1 VVGRDRRWRT
11 GPKVQVEH
19 GRRPPADWPPPWNDG
34 AVTQESTLAEVH
46 LIGVPLRIRA
56 RSTEHEQDL
65 LRELALVQ
73 VSAGSDG
80 TSGAPGRLLRIADEL
95 RTSYGSA
102 GVRPNAEMEAALD
115 RGEKALDVVYTVPRE
130 VRPVLR
136 RAAAILE
143 EAEQYCRDGQY
154 LLTLASPPDVAA
166 YRQWVFE
173 EFDRQLAGEAPV
185 PWPESPYARTVSDG

>member
-1 VVGRDRRWRT
+1 VT
-11 GPKVQVEH
+11 EESTQVEV
-19 GRRPPADWPPPWNDG
+19 R
-34 AVTQESTLAEVH
+34 

-73 VSAGSDG
+73 VSADG
-80 TSGAPGRLLRIADEL
+80 DRESSVPGRLLRIADEI
-95 RTSYGSA
+95 RTSYGAASA
-102 GVRPNAEMEAALD
+102 RPNAEMEAALD
-115 RGEKALDVVYTVPRE
+115 RGEEAIDVLYAVPPE

-136 RAAAILE
+136 RAQAILE

-166 YRQWVFE
+166 YRAWVFD
-173 EFDRQLAGEAPV
+173 EFERQLTGHDPV
-185 PWPESPYARTVSDG
+185 PWSQSPHARSVTDG